1 MTEESA
7 VLATQADRLAEL
19 AMAQGELVIGGA
31 NRPIPLDDPRTAWF
45 VEQGGLD
52 VFLVEYREEG
62 FAANWQ
68 HLLRADE
75 GRVVFGVE
83 PGGGE
88 LRTIAKGLPGS
99 RLWRVGLDDLLRG
112 DVDGA
117 LAAQVDAWVSE
128 LSAGVASEVEPRPR
142 TSVVVG
148 VGESV
153 DAEAGSVVSV
163 PPGGVVWVQAEA
175 GAAYL
180 GTEQLEPDSTGL
192 VPLTSDAWLDLSRSS
207 LVVGVASSEMARG
220 QRLFSALGEYHR
232 LALRAEEFNRRLV
245 LADEVNEQ
253 TGRTAYHRLAA
264 GRARQSLF
272 SVLGSST
279 AASGEVGAALLEA
292 LEVVGEHEGIA
303 FRSPPRA
310 RGVSEE
316 ASLDD
321 IIQASGVRARKVQLS
336 VAGRWWRGDSGAML
350 AFRADDGQPVALVPR
365 AMGRYRMVD
374 PASGQST
381 PIGPPEARLLDK
393 TAWGFYRPLPDDRSI
408 GLRELAR
415 FAVANTGSDWI
426 RFAVAGFLASVLL
439 LVPSLFVKT
448 LATWVLASQDG
459 GALIRIIT
467 VIAVAAVVAGLMVLL
482 QGMML
487 MRLEGRTMAN
497 VAAAVM
503 DRTIDLPVGF
513 FRRFTAGDLAKRL
526 TAFWVLRD
534 QVSGLVAHA
543 LLGVVCLL
551 PGLGLIFVFNTALG
565 WLSLGVGLATLAVIA
580 VLGLRMVAPRRR
592 EFAIASRLSGSL
604 LQFIGGMDKL
614 RSAGAEG
621 SAFAVWARGYR
632 EQLLARREIDN
643 LGKQIGALSI
653 AMPALAATGLFI
665 VASGQGAD
673 QLTAGDF
680 LAAYLVSSVF
690 YVAIASLGLS
700 VEAAT
705 SVVPLWEQ
713 VSPMLEEVPES
724 REETGGSLEL
734 RGGLRLDQVSF
745 RYYEDGPL
753 VLDEVS
759 IEAQP
764 GEFVA
769 IVGESGAGKSTV
781 MRMVLGLEEP
791 TGGAVYYDNHDL
803 SNLAARSVR
812 RQIGVVAQDGSLQP
826 GNLLDNIIGV
836 SADLTIEDAWRA
848 ARLADVDEDIDAM
861 PMKMFTVVGDSM
873 ATFSGGQMQRI
884 RIAAALVRNPPIVL
898 MDEATSWLDA
908 DSQARVMRGVENLAV
923 TRVVIAHRLSTIR
936 NADRIYVMSGGR
948 VVQQGAFEELYET
961 EGVFRNLVERQMA

>member
-1 MTEESA
+1 M
-7 VLATQADRLAEL
+7 L
-19 AMAQGELVIGGA
+19 QGELVIGGA
-31 NRPIPLDDPRTAWF
+31 NRPIPLDDPRTVWF

-68 HLLRADE
+68 HLLRAGE

-83 PGGGE
+83 KGDGE
-88 LRTIAKGLPGS
+88 LRTIAKGLPGA
-99 RLWRVGLDDLLRG
+99 RLWRVRLEDLLRR

-128 LSAGVASEVEPRPR
+128 LSAGIAGQVEPRPR

-148 VGESV
+148 VGESTDV
-153 DAEAGSVVSV
+153 EAGSVVSV

-180 GTEQLEPDSTGL
+180 GTEQLEPGSTGM
-192 VPLTSDAWLDLSRSS
+192 VPLTSDAWLDLPHPGT
-207 LVVGVASSEMARG
+207 VVGVASRELARG
-220 QRLFSALGEYHR
+220 GQLFSTLDEYHR
-232 LALRAEEFNRRLV
+232 LALRAEQFNRRLL

-253 TGRTAYHRLAA
+253 TGRTTYHRLAA
-264 GRARQSLF
+264 KRARQSLF
-272 SVLGSST
+272 SVLGSSSGG
-279 AASGEVGAALLEA
+279 SGEGGAALFEA
-292 LEVVGEHEGIA
+292 LEVVGEHEGIE
-303 FRSPPRA
+303 FRSPPRT

-321 IIQASGVRARKVQLS
+321 IVQASGVRTRMVRLS
-336 VAGRWWRGDSGAML
+336 PSDRWWRGDSGALL
-350 AFRADDGQPVALVPR
+350 AFRRDDGQPVALVPR
-365 AMGRYRMVD
+365 SLGRYRLVD
-374 PASGQST
+374 PASGHLIR
-381 PIGPPEARLLDK
+381 IGTHEAHLVDEA
-393 TAWGFYRPLPDDRSI
+393 AWCFYRPLPDDRPI

-415 FAVANTGSDWI
+415 FAVSNTGPDWI
-426 RFAVAGFLASVLL
+426 RFAVAGFLASILL
-439 LVPSLFVKT
+439 LVPALFVAM
-448 LATWVLASQDG
+448 LAKWVLASQDG
-459 GALIRIIT
+459 GALIRIVT
-467 VIAVAAVVAGLMVLL
+467 VIAVAAVVAGLMALL

-497 VAAAVM
+497 VAAALM
-503 DRTIDLPVGF
+503 DRTIDLPVRF
-513 FRRFTAGDLAKRL
+513 FRQFTAGDLAKRL

-534 QVSGLVAHA
+534 QVSGLVANA
-543 LLGVVCLL
+543 VLGVVFLL
-551 PGLGLIFVFNTALG
+551 PGLGLIFFYNTALG

-580 VLGLRMVAPRRR
+580 VLGFRMVAPQRR
-592 EFAIASRLSGSL
+592 EFAIASRLSGNL

-621 SAFAVWARGYR
+621 SAFAVWAHGYR
-632 EQLLARREIDN
+632 EQLQARREIDDF
-643 LGKQIGALSI
+643 GKQIGALAI
-653 AMPALAATGLFI
+653 TMPALAATGLFI
-665 VASGQGAD
+665 VASGQGAG
-673 QLTAGDF
+673 QLTPGDF
-680 LAAYLVSSVF
+680 LAAYLVSTVF
-690 YVAIASLGLS
+690 YVAIANLGLS
-700 VEAAT
+700 VEAAA

-713 VSPMLEEVPES
+713 VAPMLEAVPES

-734 RGGLRLDQVSF
+734 RGGLRLDQVCF
-745 RYYEDGPL
+745 QYNEDGPL

-759 IEAQP
+759 IEALP

-791 TGGAVYYDNHDL
+791 TGGAVLYDNHDL

-812 RQIGVVAQDGSLQP
+812 RQIGVVAQDGSLQL

-848 ARLADVDEDIDAM
+848 ARLADVAEDINAM
-861 PMKMFTVVGDSM
+861 PMQMFTVVGDSM
-873 ATFSGGQMQRI
+873 TTFSGGQMQRI

-908 DSQARVMRGVENLAV
+908 DSQARVMQAVENLAA

>member
-1 MTEESA
+1 M
-7 VLATQADRLAEL
+7 LH
-19 AMAQGELVIGGA
+19 GELVIGGA
-31 NRPIPLDDPRTAWF
+31 NRPIPLDDPRTVWF

-52 VFLVEYREEG
+52 VFLVEHREDG

-68 HLLRADE
+68 HLLRAGK
-75 GRVVFGVE
+75 GRVAFGVE
-83 PGGGE
+83 TGGGE
-88 LRTIAKGLPGS
+88 LRMIAKGLPGA
-99 RLWRVGLDDLLRG
+99 RLWHVPLEDLLRG
-112 DVDGA
+112 DIDEA
-117 LAAQVDAWVSE
+117 LAAHVDAWVSE
-128 LSAGVASEVEPRPR
+128 LSAGVAGEVEPRPR

-148 VGESV
+148 VGESADV
-153 DAEAGSVVSV
+153 EAGGVVTV
-163 PPGGVVWVQAEA
+163 PPGGVVWIQAEA
-175 GAAYL
+175 GATYL
-180 GTEQLEPDSTGL
+180 GTEQLEPDGTGM
-192 VPLTSDAWLDLSRSS
+192 VPLTSDAWLDLSRSGP
-207 LVVGVASSEMARG
+207 VAGVDSNEMARG
-220 QRLFSALGEYHR
+220 GRLLSALDEYHR
-232 LALRAEEFNRRLV
+232 LALRAEQFNRRLL

-253 TGRTAYHRLAA
+253 TDRTAYHRLAA
-264 GRARQSLF
+264 KRARQSLF
-272 SVLGSST
+272 SVLGSSS
-279 AASGEVGAALLEA
+279 AASKEVSAALFDA
-292 LEVVGEHEGIA
+292 LEVVGGHESIE
-303 FRSPPRA
+303 FRSPPRT

-316 ASLDD
+316 ASLKD
-321 IIQASGVRARKVQLS
+321 IIQASGVRARMVRLS
-336 VAGRWWRGDSGAML
+336 PADRWWRGDSGAML
-350 AFRADDGQPVALVPR
+350 AFQKNDGQPVPLVPR
-365 AMGRYRMVD
+365 SMGRYHMVD

-381 PIGPPEARLLDK
+381 RIGAHESRLLDER
-393 TAWGFYRPLPDDRSI
+393 AWCFYRPLPDDRPI

-415 FAVANTGSDWI
+415 FAVTNTGPDWI

-439 LVPSLFVKT
+439 LVPALFAAM
-448 LATWVLASQDG
+448 LAKWVLASQDG
-459 GALIRIIT
+459 GALIHIVA
-467 VIAVAAVVAGLMVLL
+467 VIAVTAVVAGLMALL

-497 VAAAVM
+497 LAAALM

-513 FRRFTAGDLAKRL
+513 FRRFAAGDLAKRL
-526 TAFWVLRD
+526 AAFWILRD
-534 QVSGLVAHA
+534 QVAALVAYA
-543 LLGVVCLL
+543 VLGVVFLL
-551 PGLGLIFVFNTALG
+551 PGLGLIFFFNAALG
-565 WLSLGVGLATLAVIA
+565 WLSVGVGLSTLAVIA
-580 VLGLRMVAPRRR
+580 VLGYRMVAPQRR
-592 EFAIASRLSGSL
+592 EFAIASRLSGNL

-621 SAFAVWARGYR
+621 SAFAVWAHGYR
-632 EQLLARREIDN
+632 EQLQARREVDN
-643 LGKQIGALSI
+643 LGKQIGALAI

-665 VASGQGAD
+665 VASGQGAG

-680 LAAYLVSSVF
+680 LAAYLASTVF
-690 YVAIASLGLS
+690 YVAIANLGLS

-705 SVVPLWEQ
+705 SIAPLWEQ
-713 VSPMLEEVPES
+713 VVPMLEAVPKS

-734 RGGLRLDQVSF
+734 RGGLRFEQVSF
-745 RYYEDGPL
+745 QYYEDGPL

-781 MRMVLGLEEP
+781 MRMALGLEEP

-848 ARLADVDEDIDAM
+848 ARIADVDEDITAM
-861 PMKMFTVVGDSM
+861 PMQMFTVVGDSM
-873 ATFSGGQMQRI
+873 DTFSGGQMQRI

-908 DSQARVMRGVENLAV
+908 DSQARVMQGVENLAA